1 MDTFNYKKEK
11 YLTIRHKKENYLTI
25 MDTKKVNAMLVSID
39 RGSLTAAAA
48 ELGYTQSGLTHM
60 MNSLEDELGLNLLV
74 RSKNGVHLSP
84 AGQELLPEMRALI
97 EASDA
102 LEKGAERL
110 RQRNFSTLRLGAYTS
125 VARQWLPAV
134 LAEFRRT
141 CPDTEVA
148 IDVGGATIYDELKN
162 DQLDCAI
169 VSYQEALC
177 QGLSWIP
184 LRDDELAVILPEN
197 YEIQAE
203 AFPVREFT
211 GKEFFMPSAGFDL
224 DISPVFNLGGEKIL
238 PRIRYT
244 NLDDGAIV
252 SMVEHGLGVSI
263 LSDLIMQDIN
273 SNVKVMHLSPPAYRR
288 LGIVISE
295 RRQNEKNIKR
305 FVRCAHTVISKMY
318 KAK

>member
-1 MDTFNYKKEK
+1 MFN
-11 YLTIRHKKENYLTI
+11 N
-25 MDTKKVNAMLVSID
+25 MDTKKVNALLISID

-84 AGQELLPEMRALI
+84 AGQELLPKMRALI
-97 EASDA
+97 DAAEA
-102 LEKGAERL
+102 LEKGANQL
-110 RQRNFSTLRLGAYTS
+110 RQRNFSMLRLGAYAS
-125 VARQWLPAV
+125 IARQWLPAV

-148 IDVGGATIYDELKN
+148 MDVGGVINIYEELKN
-162 DQLDCAI
+162 DKLDCAI

-184 LRDDELAVILPEN
+184 LRNDELAVILPGDYDTQER
-197 YEIQAE
+197 
-203 AFPVREFT
+203 AFPVQEFA
-211 GKEFFMPSAGFDL
+211 GKEFLMPSAGFDL
-224 DISPVFNLGGEKIL
+224 DISPVFNLNGEKIL
-238 PRIRYT
+238 PRVRYT

-263 LSDLIMQDIN
+263 LSDLVMQDIN
-273 SNVKVMHLSPPAYRR
+273 STVKVMHLSPPASRR
-288 LGIVISE
+288 LGIVMSD

-305 FVRCAHTVISKMY
+305 FVRCAQTVISKMY
-318 KAK
+318 KK